1 MEKSDQNGDIEGDTS
16 VSLEVTEEGGDL
28 SEKVNG
34 EVRRAKKKAGG
45 GAVVEED
52 SVATGQESD
61 EDFSQPEISRTS
73 DYEEEEVSA
82 GRVNGKVVQEE
93 EAESD
98 QETEDLV
105 SERQNV
111 EVSESTQEVEGVV
124 EVTERQ
130 ETLDEVTQG
139 SDEEVEVSGRE
150 SVDLQEEAAPPK
162 RKVVEYVEDT
172 AEEDQDLATEEE
184 SVAEAVEEKRDAE
197 PVTEGREEEEE
208 VQEEE
213 EQEAEVVEVPEEPA
227 QEEENLVD
235 CEPKTKEPTKSLKKT
250 KKKEPAKKEEAEE
263 EQEEEGRKP
272 PPEALHRRRSSAES
286 FQKLKDRFSNGT
298 KVEENNRK
306 NKEDEK
312 GQGGAKNIMSEKSKR
327 FGGTSEKCTQCNRTV
342 YPMEKMEVAGRLL
355 HKTCFKCCK
364 CNSQLSVGRFSIGG
378 KDMYCMTHY
387 KQAFREKGNYDVFTP
402 DNPIKGKWEN
412 K

>member
-1 MEKSDQNGDIEGDTS
+1 MEKCDQNGDIEGDTS
-16 VSLEVTEEGGDL
+16 QSLEVAKDSG
-28 SEKVNG
+28 KVNG
-34 EVRRAKKKAGG
+34 EVIRVKK
-45 GAVVEED
+45 GASVEED
-52 SVATGQESD
+52 SVGTGQESD
-61 EDFSQPEISRTS
+61 EEFSHPEISRAS
-73 DYEEEEVSA
+73 EYEEEVSV
-82 GRVNGKVVQEE
+82 GRVNGKVVEE
-93 EAESD
+93 ESD

-105 SERQNV
+105 SERQIV
-111 EVSESTQEVEGVV
+111 DVSESTQDVDEEVIEAVEEI
-124 EVTERQ
+124 EVTECQ

-139 SDEEVEVSGRE
+139 SEEEAEVSDRE
-150 SVDLQEEAAPPK
+150 SVDIQEDAGPEK
-162 RKVVEYVEDT
+162 RKIEYIEDL
-172 AEEDQDLATEEE
+172 EL
-184 SVAEAVEEKRDAE
+184 
-197 PVTEGREEEEE
+197 EEEEE
-208 VQEEE
+208 EKQDTESVTEEREEEYQEEE
-213 EQEAEVVEVPEEPA
+213 EEEEEEEEASIPEEPN
-227 QEEENLVD
+227 QEEDLVD
-235 CEPKTKEPTKSLKKT
+235 CKPETKEPIQSLKTSAKEHTKT
-250 KKKEPAKKEEAEE
+250 R
-263 EQEEEGRKP
+263 EQGVEEEGRQA
-272 PPEALHRRRSSAES
+272 PEGLLRRRSSAES

-306 NKEDEK
+306 NIEDEQN
-312 GQGGAKNIMSEKSKR
+312 QGGAKIMSDKNKR